1 MSEQLTVS
9 VILDIFLS
17 FGNLRG
23 RTALGPGAFLSE
35 AEYQPSFKLEDCND
49 MHWAVETRL
58 CPVRSARFET
68 KLQAAARY
76 ESGGVQVDLVW
87 QFHTIDAVML

>member
-35 AEYQPSFKLEDCND
+35 AENQPSFKLEDCND
-49 MHWAVETRL
+49 MHWAVETQL
-58 CPVRSARFET
+58 CPVRSAGFET
-68 KLQAAARY
+68 KLLGTSSCRA
-76 ESGGVQVDLVW
+76 L
-87 QFHTIDAVML
+87 